1 MHTLEDRKGRTL
13 TGVVV
18 SDKNDKTIV
27 VRVETLVKHPLLKK
41 YVRRRMK
48 FTAHDP
54 MNECGMG
61 DKVKIVEY
69 RPLSRNKRWH
79 LVSVIEKGRVGL
91 RHDSRLNPR
100 FRSPIIPAPKR
111 LPALRCWAVH
121 TVAMPLWAIS
131 SWFPSRKPCPTAR

>member
-1 MHTLEDRKGRTL
+1 MNALEKRKGRTM

-41 YVRRRMK
+41 YVRRRKK

-54 MNECGMG
+54 SNECGMG
-61 DKVKIVEY
+61 DMVKIVEY

-79 LVSVIEKGRVGL
+79 LVSIIEK
-91 RHDSRLNPR
+91 
-100 FRSPIIPAPKR
+100 
-111 LPALRCWAVH
+111 AV
-121 TVAMPLWAIS
+121 
-131 SWFPSRKPCPTAR
+131 

>member
-1 MHTLEDRKGRTL
+1 MTAMEKRKGRTL

-41 YVRRRMK
+41 YVRRRKK

-54 MNECGMG
+54 ENECHIG
-61 DKVKIVEY
+61 DVVKIVEY

-79 LVSVIEKGRVGL
+79 LVSLLEKA
-91 RHDSRLNPR
+91 D
-100 FRSPIIPAPKR
+100 
-111 LPALRCWAVH
+111 
-121 TVAMPLWAIS
+121 
-131 SWFPSRKPCPTAR
+131 